1 MIQKIKIIKT
11 LIIIFSLSLSF
22 SANAQTVE
30 EIIKGRKAMFSENY
44 QNAKK
49 ISILLKSKRIE
60 EAKPLMK
67 KISDNYIKLL
77 DYFPENAKEGFKT
90 GALPSIWENKDEFN
104 ALMKKASD
112 DMIKLAKAIDTA
124 EDLRENVYV
133 RESLETSQLSAK
145 SGTRFRSVSKETNP
159 PKISTTMAADVVSEV
174 RCGSKVGGSAH
185 NLLNTPPASIS
196 EPTDASAIVLI
207 SDFSLGTEED
217 IGDVDSDEEMAPS

>member
-1 MIQKIKIIKT
+1 MKQKIKIIQT
-11 LIIIFSLSLSF
+11 IIFIFSISLPF
-22 SANAQTVE
+22 SANAMTVE

-77 DYFPENAKEGFKT
+77 DYFPENTKEGFKT

-112 DMIKLAKAIDTA
+112 DMIKLAKAIETA
-124 EDLRENVYV
+124 EDLRAAQKELMWSNC
-133 RESLETSQLSAK
+133 SACHSK
-145 SGTRFRSVSKETNP
+145 FR
-159 PKISTTMAADVVSEV
+159 
-174 RCGSKVGGSAH
+174 
-185 NLLNTPPASIS
+185 
-196 EPTDASAIVLI
+196 
-207 SDFSLGTEED
+207 
-217 IGDVDSDEEMAPS
+217 APH

>member
-1 MIQKIKIIKT
+1 MMQKIKIIKT
-11 LIIIFSLSLSF
+11 LIIIFSLCF
-22 SANAQTVE
+22 PFTANAQTVE

-104 ALMKKASD
+104 ALRKKASD
-112 DMIKLAKAIDTA
+112 VIKLAKAIETA
-124 EDLRENVYV
+124 EDLRAAQKELMWSNC
-133 RESLETSQLSAK
+133 SACHSK
-145 SGTRFRSVSKETNP
+145 FR
-159 PKISTTMAADVVSEV
+159 
-174 RCGSKVGGSAH
+174 
-185 NLLNTPPASIS
+185 
-196 EPTDASAIVLI
+196 
-207 SDFSLGTEED
+207 
-217 IGDVDSDEEMAPS
+217 APH